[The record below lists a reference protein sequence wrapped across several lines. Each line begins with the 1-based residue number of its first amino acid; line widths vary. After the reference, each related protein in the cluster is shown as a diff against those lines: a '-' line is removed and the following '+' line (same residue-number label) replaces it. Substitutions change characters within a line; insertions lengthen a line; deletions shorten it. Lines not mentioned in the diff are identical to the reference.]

1 MRAGRTATVVALALS
16 AALLMPTQAQAARSM
31 TGEGGSLYVFV
42 SVEDASFTGPDCLE
56 VPVTVTFF
64 GSGSLELTAY
74 RPGSSLTT
82 WDYIGLYGDSNEAK
96 SSLQVCPYIHGA
108 GSYIVEGQVESY
120 DGTGTLSEGSF
131 TVSRA
136 PASISSLSAIQRGS
150 IVTFKGRVSAV
161 TPRGRI
167 GVNTEVTLRARLPK
181 ALGGMG
187 KWKRIGSVSPDQFG
201 RFKVKGSTAQNLRG
215 ATIVAEVATSEWASS
230 ASSSTLVR

>member
-1 MRAGRTATVVALALS
+1 MGVGRTATLAVVALS
-16 AALLMPTQAQAARSM
+16 AALLMPTQAHAARSM
-31 TGEGGSLYVFV
+31 TGEGGSLSVYVSIDDV
-42 SVEDASFTGPDCLE
+42 SFIGPDCLD
-56 VPVTVTFF
+56 VPVAVTFF

-120 DGTGTLSEGSF
+120 DGIGTLSEGRF

-136 PASISSLSAIQRGS
+136 SASMTQLSATQRGS

-167 GVNTEVTLRARLPK
+167 GVNAEVTLRGRLPK
-181 ALGGMG
+181 ALGGTG
-187 KWKRIGSVSPDQFG
+187 KWKRIGSASPDQFG

-215 ATIVAEVATSEWASS
+215 ATIVAEVATSEWATS
-230 ASSSTLVR
+230 ASSSTIVR